1 MELTVSKCTRDFIT
15 RIARVGVPADVNGRV
30 KGWLVAQISQD
41 PDPARSLLLGGLK
54 STLSPSARV
63 VARSEI
69 MRQTQINDPFH
80 NPFHNRFH
88 VPVHSRLDEMQAY
101 THMVWLNTP
110 APLPEEKDL
119 NEHQRHWGR
128 ALAGAFALV
137 LVVVFSAA
145 LLSR

>member
-1 MELTVSKCTRDFIT
+1 MKQTR
-15 RIARVGVPADVNGRV
+15 V
-30 KGWLVAQISQD
+30 
-41 PDPARSLLLGGLK
+41 
-54 STLSPSARV
+54 
-63 VARSEI
+63 
-69 MRQTQINDPFH
+69 NDPFH

-110 APLPEEKDL
+110 ATSSEEKDL
-119 NEHQRHWGR
+119 NQHERHWGR

>member
-1 MELTVSKCTRDFIT
+1 
-15 RIARVGVPADVNGRV
+15 
-30 KGWLVAQISQD
+30 
-41 PDPARSLLLGGLK
+41 
-54 STLSPSARV
+54 
-63 VARSEI
+63 
-69 MRQTQINDPFH
+69 MRQTRIQDPFH

-110 APLPEEKDL
+110 APSPEDKDF
-119 NEHQRHWGR
+119 NQHQRHWGR